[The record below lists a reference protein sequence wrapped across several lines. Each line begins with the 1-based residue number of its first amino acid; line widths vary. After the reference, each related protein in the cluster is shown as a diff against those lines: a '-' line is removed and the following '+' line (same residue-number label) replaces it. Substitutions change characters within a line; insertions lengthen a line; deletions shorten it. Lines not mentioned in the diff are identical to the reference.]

1 MSVSNRGR
9 APKLILFDMD
19 GTLVDIG
26 HVHREAVFS
35 AVKDVFGAEL
45 QQYLA
50 PHVHQGNTQHN
61 ILRIAGRAM
70 GLEPEWVEA
79 HLDDAIQR
87 QVEVSISI
95 LDRDLRHVILP
106 GVVALLTRLQSAG
119 HVLGLVTGTVSGV
132 TNAVLERTGLGHFF
146 VVRACGDEGTDRLE
160 LLQLAIDRAVHASVW
175 TPGGEVVVVGDAV
188 RDIEAAKQLAARV
201 VSVASGMT
209 PMDELEHYTPD
220 ALLTSFEDVE
230 AAAGAIEGTI

>member
-50 PHVHQGNTQHN
+50 PHVH
-61 ILRIAGRAM
+61 
-70 GLEPEWVEA
+70 
-79 HLDDAIQR
+79 QR

-160 LLQLAIDRAVHASVW
+160 LLQLAIDRAVHTSVW
-175 TPGGEVVVVGDAV
+175 TPGSEVVVVGDAV

-220 ALLTSFEDVE
+220 ALLTSFEDVDL
-230 AAAGAIEGTI
+230 ID